1 MISQMRNELC
11 VTRLDRPKTCLSTSA
26 SRLVL
31 ATFLAA
37 GTLVAALPASA
48 AVVNVAN
55 EGQLRNAIANAHN
68 GDVINVTANITLSA
82 NLPLVKS
89 NVTINGGNF
98 TLSGNNLY
106 RGLYVK
112 SGTVAINDLKIVN
125 ANAQGGNGGK
135 GGGGGGGGAGLGG
148 ALYVANGAN
157 VTVSNVSL
165 QNNLARGGNG
175 GSRSLDLASG
185 GGGGMFGNGEYGG
198 KVLNGERRRWR
209 WR

>member
-26 SRLVL
+26 SRLVW
-31 ATFLAA
+31 TFLAA

-55 EGQLRNAIANAHN
+55 EGQFRNAIANAHN

-112 SGTVAINDLKIVN
+112 
-125 ANAQGGNGGK
+125 
-135 GGGGGGGGAGLGG
+135 
-148 ALYVANGAN
+148 
-157 VTVSNVSL
+157 
-165 QNNLARGGNG
+165 
-175 GSRSLDLASG
+175 
-185 GGGGMFGNGEYGG
+185 
-198 KVLNGERRRWR
+198 
-209 WR
+209 

>member
-11 VTRLDRPKTCLSTSA
+11 VTRTDRLKTCLSTSA

-89 NVTINGGNF
+89 NVIINGGNF

-106 RGLYVK
+106 RGLYVEFGHRRDK
-112 SGTVAINDLKIVN
+112 RSQDRQRQRPGR
-125 ANAQGGNGGK
+125 QWWK
-135 GGGGGGGGAGLGG
+135 G
-148 ALYVANGAN
+148 
-157 VTVSNVSL
+157 
-165 QNNLARGGNG
+165 R
-175 GSRSLDLASG
+175 RWRR
-185 GGGGMFGNGEYGG
+185 
-198 KVLNGERRRWR
+198 RRRWTGR
-209 WR
+209 RTIRRQRR